1 MQLVLLSGGS
11 GQRLWPLSNSSRS
24 KQFLPLIERE
34 DGSRESMIQRVV
46 RQAKEA
52 GLGAEITIATN
63 ESQREIIINQLGEDV
78 KIVTEPQRRD
88 TFPAIALA
96 ACYLSLRKGCSPDE
110 PVVVMPCDPCTELS
124 YFKTIGRMVDCLGDA
139 DMVLMG
145 ITPTHPST
153 RFGYIVP
160 ETGSPLASG
169 DAVFASQDDLRAQP
183 VYPVARFTEKPDEK
197 TAIELLYQH
206 ALWNG
211 GVFAFKLGY
220 LMDIV
225 RGYTQETDFDAIV
238 RKFAMFP
245 KISFDYE
252 VVEKARNV
260 AVVPFSGRWKDL
272 GTWSSLAGELST
284 NTVGR
289 AIIGNNCSNV
299 HAVNEL
305 QIPIYVQGIND
316 AVVAASPDGIL
327 VCAKEDTDGIKDQV
341 KALTDL
347 PRYEERSWG
356 TIRVVDV
363 AACDDDTF
371 AIINR
376 VNICAGRNSSYHCHR
391 SRTEIWTIVDGKG
404 TLVLDGQVRTV
415 RPGDT
420 VTIAPGVFHAI
431 KADTELKMLEVQQ
444 GFTVN
449 PDDKERQAI
458 EWIW

>member
-24 KQFLPLIERE
+24 KQFLPLIESE
-34 DGSRESMIQRVV
+34 DGRLESMIQRVV

-63 ESQREIIINQLGEDV
+63 ESQREIIINQLGDDV
-78 KIVTEPQRRD
+78 QIVTEPQRRD

-96 ACYLSLRKGCSPDE
+96 ACYLSLRKGCSPSE

-124 YFKTIGRMVDCLGDA
+124 YFKTIGTMVDCLSAA

-145 ITPTHPST
+145 ITPSYPST

-160 ETGSPLASG
+160 EIQNG
-169 DAVFASQDDLRAQP
+169 VCMK
-183 VYPVARFTEKPDEK
+183 VKRFTEKPDEK
-197 TAIELLYQH
+197 TAIDLLYQH

-225 RGYTQETDFDAIV
+225 RRYTQETDFDAIV
-238 RKFAMFP
+238 SNFAMFP

-252 VVEKARNV
+252 VVEKAENV

-284 NTVGR
+284 PTVGR
-289 AIIGNNCSNV
+289 AVLGDNCSNV

-305 QIPIYVQGIND
+305 QIPIYVQGIKD

-341 KALTDL
+341 KALADL

-363 AACDDDTF
+363 ATCDDDTR

-376 VNICAGRNSSYHCHR
+376 VNIYAGRNSSYHCHR
-391 SRTEIWTIVDGKG
+391 SRTEIWTIVDGNG
-404 TLVLDGQVRTV
+404 TLVLDGQIRKV

-431 KADTELKMLEVQQ
+431 KADDELKMLEVQQ

-449 PDDKERQAI
+449 SDDKERQTI